1 MKLNIILLFLFYKI
15 CLLLTTTFFAACG
28 EVSKPKETKNEQ
40 NVEETNKTKEDD
52 SSSSKSDDLYSFEI
66 ILNGQAYTLPA
77 DYSEFEKNGW
87 CLDSLKSDKKIAPNQ
102 YTLSEVMKN
111 GKTQVYA
118 KLLNNEKDELSLN
131 QCKIGGV
138 KLDSFDAKYGAT
150 LVLPKGIS
158 FDSTKD
164 DVIKAYGN
172 PTSSNERD
180 TQTYMTYEVGAYQS
194 VKITIDKQSDKVS
207 SIDIEN
213 FVGKS
218 ASDSNKGNSSNAEVP
233 ESVKSYKAPTE
244 LTDDILSFNAKY
256 DGVLYNMPAPI
267 SELEKNGWT
276 LQDAPKDDIPSRNFQ
291 SGIVLRKGN
300 QTLRTSIYNNSD
312 KATSAE
318 NCFVTEII
326 CDEITTNVSLELP
339 KGITVGS
346 TKEAVEAAYA
356 GIKVNK
362 GDSSTFEYYTYT
374 KKVQQEVN
382 ITIRKETGKVS
393 KISVQYVPRKEDYK

>member
-1 MKLNIILLFLFYKI
+1 MKKVLGII
-15 CLLLTTTFFAACG
+15 CLLLTSTFFVACG
-28 EVSKPKETKNEQ
+28 DVSKPEAKNEQ
-40 NVEETNKTKEDD
+40 NLEEANKVKEGDNV
-52 SSSSKSDDLYSFEI
+52 SSKSDDLYSFEI
-66 ILNGQAYTLPA
+66 TLNGQDYTLPA

-87 CLDSLKSDKKIAPNQ
+87 CINGANSDKKVAPNQ

-111 GKTQVYA
+111 EKTQVYA
-118 KLLNNEKDELSLN
+118 KLVNIGKDELSLN
-131 QCKIGGV
+131 QCKIGGI

-172 PTSSNERD
+172 PTSSDEKD
-180 TQTYMTYEVGAYQS
+180 TQTYMTYEVGTYQS
-194 VKITIDKQSDKVS
+194 VKITIDKESNKVS
-207 SIDIEN
+207 SIDIQN
-213 FVGKS
+213 FVEKS
-218 ASDSNKGNSSNAEVP
+218 VSDSNNGNSSSSEVP
-233 ESVKSYKAPTE
+233 ESVKSYKSPTE
-244 LTDDILSFNAKY
+244 LSDDILSFNAKY
-256 DGVLYNMPAPI
+256 DGVLYNMPVPI
-267 SELEKNGWT
+267 SELEKNGWE
-276 LQDAPKDDIPSRNFQ
+276 LQEAPKEEIPSRDFQ

-312 KATSAE
+312 KSTSAK

-326 CDEITTNVSLELP
+326 CDEFTTNVSLELP

-356 GIKVNK
+356 GTKVNK
-362 GDSSTFEYYTYT
+362 SDSSTFEYYTYT
-374 KKVQQEVN
+374 KKVQQEVS
-382 ITIRKETGKVS
+382 ITIKKETGKVS